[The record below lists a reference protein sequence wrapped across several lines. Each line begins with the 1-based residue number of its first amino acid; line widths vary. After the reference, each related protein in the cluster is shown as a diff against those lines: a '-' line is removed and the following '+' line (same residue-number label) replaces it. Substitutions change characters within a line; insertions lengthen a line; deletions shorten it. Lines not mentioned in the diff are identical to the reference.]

1 MNDMVASIRTAAGAV
16 FCLVVV
22 FALYG
27 VAAAAA
33 GETVDESGGAQ
44 QTAAEVVAKV
54 QQRFDDTADM
64 RADVAQE
71 VAVVSLGRSV
81 SASGTVVFKR
91 PGRMHWRLTGDEP
104 QIIVAD
110 GETVWFFQPEDEQ
123 VLKAPLDSVFRS
135 ATPVSF
141 LTGVGK
147 IADDFEAVLGDG
159 GDGGTIELLLDP
171 KRTNGDVGRLAL
183 TVSSES
189 FDIVEAR
196 VTDPVGNVTQLRFSN
211 LRRNTGVA
219 DSEFDFEPP
228 PGVDVVEAPI
238 GY

>member
-1 MNDMVASIRTAAGAV
+1 MVSRRAAFAVVFSSILFLALGGALVAAEDAADETVAPRRTAA
-16 FCLVVV
+16 
-22 FALYG
+22 
-27 VAAAAA
+27 
-33 GETVDESGGAQ
+33 ET
-44 QTAAEVVAKV
+44 VAKV

-64 RADVAQE
+64 RADVTQE

-81 SASGTVVFKR
+81 SAGGTVVFKR
-91 PGRMHWRLTGDEP
+91 PGRMHWQLTGDEQ

-110 GETVWFFQPEDEQ
+110 GETVWFYQPEDEQ

-135 ATPVSF
+135 ASPVSF

-147 IADDFEAVLGDG
+147 IADDFDAVLGDQA
-159 GDGGTIELLLDP
+159 GGTIELLLDP
-171 KRTNGDVGRLAL
+171 KQANGEMGRLAL
-183 TVSSES
+183 TVSADS

-196 VTDPVGNVTQLRFSN
+196 VTDPVGNITRLRFSN
-211 LRRNTGVA
+211 LRRNSGVA
-219 DSEFDFEPP
+219 DTEFDFEPP